1 MFEEKVKSLRATLV
15 SLTILIVGLVGMSVY
30 ASPPPPPR
38 KQDHMLHHGT
48 ISSSAAGTG
57 TTSHLP
63 QPLLVEENS
72 TIKRRMSVDH
82 DDDGH
87 DDHAIDSIQNV
98 SNKLSPGAASDE
110 VIPISSSRATIV
122 RTRKKKKKIAH
133 NVFSSSSL
141 VERKPKHWDIEWSHP
156 AKKEYVPIPK
166 NKNVKVC
173 FLGGRICLTPRQL
186 GKKID

>member
-48 ISSSAAGTG
+48 NSSSASG
-57 TTSHLP
+57 TTCHLP

-122 RTRKKKKKIAH
+122 RTRKKKKKTH
-133 NVFSSSSL
+133 NVFSSSFSL
-141 VERKPKHWDIEWSHP
+141 VERKPKHWDVECSHP
-156 AKKEYVPIPK
+156 EKKEYAPIPK

-186 GKKID
+186 GKKLY